1 MLSIA
6 TSTRFA
12 LQDTAYIEPGIPH
25 ALQLA
30 DDLVHGL
37 KLIGTFLAQVTLP
50 YIAEILGDLELNPVG
65 YLLVMLEL
73 LEQLVKT
80 VLVIRLVDGL
90 PGISVLLLD
99 YLGEMHD
106 LLLGLLQGKLGS
118 AE

>member
-1 MLSIA
+1 MRCRI
-6 TSTRFA
+6 R
-12 LQDTAYIEPGIPH
+12 P
-25 ALQLA
+25 
-30 DDLVHGL
+30 
-37 KLIGTFLAQVTLP
+37 TLNP
-50 YIAEILGDLELNPVG
+50 EILGDLELDPIC

-106 LLLGLLQGKLGS
+106 LLLS
-118 AE
+118 ACSRESSAVLIIPP